1 MKVWTQ
7 IIKPTLV
14 LIMVCAV
21 ISAALAVTYN
31 LTGVANLGKGYSA
44 EELKEFSANA
54 LPEADSLTQIT
65 PSFEDENLILAYKAD
80 NGTGIA
86 VIVKGKGY
94 NSEGITM
101 MVGMNPEGAVQ
112 GIHIISH
119 LETSGIGDKVA
130 NNDAEYLKNF
140 EGNTKG
146 NISAD
151 IVAGATRTSN
161 GIIDGVTKATELFEK
176 LKTEVE

>member
-1 MKVWTQ
+1 M
-7 IIKPTLV
+7 L
-14 LIMVCAV
+14 
-21 ISAALAVTYN
+21 
-31 LTGVANLGKGYSA
+31 
-44 EELKEFSANA
+44 
-54 LPEADSLTQIT
+54 

-140 EGNTKG
+140 EGNTTD